1 MQYELI
7 IKTEPEERLAR
18 LRLLDNNGVQAGSNT
33 VRLSEHSP
41 AMWEGL
47 FDTRRYVERYQKNLM
62 DKEGRTATDDEI
74 LRHLGVFLS
83 DTVLGKEIMGRLAES
98 GRHRTLLIRLPQTG
112 GDIFASA
119 FARIPW
125 EIARAGTDD
134 ESLMERN
141 VVVRVVT
148 EDTAKQDH
156 AVAEIARQ
164 ISEGDTLRILMV
176 YAEAPGSRPLA
187 MRKEREY
194 LRGLFSSEIL
204 PKYRIEADVLCHGV
218 TRDTLREQ
226 IRSRNG
232 YHVVHWS
239 GHGYHNLLELQG
251 REGEDNFITGR
262 ELVRLF
268 REAGGFIPQ
277 LVFLSA
283 CLSGTFVHVEDWAS
297 LQAVL
302 LGKKPDPEV
311 RESKEIN
318 QVLHEQ
324 TGYTGTAL
332 DLLRSGVPQ
341 VAAMRYRVGDDYA
354 RELAWWFYK
363 RLFADTGKPS
373 ADGALALART
383 DLLQDR
389 AKAANLGA
397 VNHATPLMFGQEGR
411 LTDPVSGRS
420 RQMEKL
426 RPMPQP
432 LLSGNN
438 RELDCPGHFVGRTR
452 EMTMLNTQWLSP
464 GSPGAALIQGLAGL
478 GKTVMAAE
486 AVHLW
491 HPRFDWVLAFQAK
504 PVEIRADEFF
514 RHIHSQLSL
523 FSNAYFDKTSA
534 SVYMQVY
541 FPPDSRLKGEAR
553 YERMRVN
560 LVEALRDEAVLLVL
574 DNFETNL
581 DTVVEGSDC
590 PCKDPQWDMILKTLS
605 GELPDTRSRL
615 LVTSR
620 HRPSALS
627 GEPARCLWIP
637 LGPLPMG
644 EAALFVRSHPDLS
657 KLLFS
662 GDDGLALVNR
672 LLMITRGHPLI
683 MNRLGAL
690 ARDKVALSQAM
701 DRLQKEGFQTMPDL
715 FAKNLSDQERQKE
728 RVYLEDVAT
737 GSADLLIE
745 RLSSE
750 ARGLLWVVT
759 LANEPVTLELIKSAW
774 SEKAERPDISPVESL
789 LEELHISGLL
799 SQEESA
805 TYFFHELV
813 RERIGKWMEKHPG
826 EQGDRT
832 REQVWIAFG
841 ERYSAEFKR
850 LQTAG
855 VKGAMEAASEA
866 GRRALVYM
874 VRAGAFDR
882 LGEFASDLVTGTS
895 DPALLRHVIAELETV
910 ADQVPSGKTR
920 WSFRTYLADALNR
933 SGQQDKSL
941 ALYEQAADEAEGAEN
956 WSDVGWICGN
966 WAAALVMLGRLD
978 EAKAMNLKS
987 ADACRKAG
995 GPKVNVI
1002 GRELEAF
1009 RIDVMQGRAKE
1020 ALPEIEKRVNE
1031 VRGWYQRHKQ
1041 GETPPEAPEPVLLG
1055 RAFVSGLDIAMNANL
1070 QLKQWE
1076 SCIELLKEI
1085 EKMEKEMGH
1094 SRQEQY
1100 RTRFNQYHPL
1110 MKLGRLDEAQKVT
1123 EECLAVFREADEL
1136 HSQCAALSAL
1146 ANIWEKRGDMEQAIA
1161 LARKSLS
1168 VRNQLPAPMDRA
1180 ISHGNLCIYLEKANR
1195 KDESIRHQLAAGIYF
1210 LVSGHGGH
1218 VSTWMNNLKIYLR
1231 RSDGTYQLPKISEL
1245 IAIPEFAPLK
1255 QFLEQWNVNMES
1267 LQMQMNQVLE
1277 QAKKE
1282 AEGKSD
1288 ADIENLPPEIKQI
1301 LAKLLEAVSSGK
1313 DIATALAD
1321 LRTQLLQ
1328 AAPGKEKEIDEIL
1341 AELGKKLSEMTEQK

>member
-7 IKTEPEERLAR
+7 INTEDRLAR
-18 LRLLDNNGVQAGSNT
+18 LRLLDNNGIQAGSHT
-33 VRLSEHSP
+33 VQLSEHSH

-47 FDTRRYVERYQKNLM
+47 FDTRGYVERYQKNLM
-62 DKEGRTATDDEI
+62 DEKGQSATDDEI
-74 LRHLGVFLS
+74 LNQLGVFLGN
-83 DTVLGKEIMGRLAES
+83 TVLGKEIMERLAES
-98 GRHRTLLIRLPQTG
+98 KQRRTLLIRLPKTG
-112 GDIFASA
+112 DDIFASA

-125 EIARAGTDD
+125 EIARASVDD
-134 ESLMERN
+134 ESLMDRN
-141 VVVRVVT
+141 VVVRMVT
-148 EDTAKQDH
+148 EDTAKQDA
-156 AVAEIARQ
+156 AVARQ
-164 ISEGDTLRILMV
+164 VSQGDTLRILMV

-187 MRKEREY
+187 MRREREY
-194 LRGLFSSEIL
+194 LRNLFCSEIL

-232 YHVVHWS
+232 YHIVHWS
-239 GHGYHNLLELQG
+239 GHGHHNLLELQG
-251 REGEDNFITGR
+251 REDEENFITGE

-268 REAGGFIPQ
+268 QEAGGFIPQ

-302 LGKKPDPEV
+302 LGQESDAKAGD
-311 RESKEIN
+311 SKEIN

-332 DLLRSGVPQ
+332 TLLRSGVPQ
-341 VAAMRYRVGDDYA
+341 VAAMRYEVGDDYA

-363 RLFADTGKPS
+363 RLFADPGKPP

-389 AKAANLGA
+389 EKAVNLGA

-411 LTDPVSGRS
+411 LFDPVSGRS

-452 EMTMLNTQWLSP
+452 EMTLLNTQWLSP
-464 GSPGAALIQGLAGL
+464 GGPGVALIQGLAGL

-486 AVHLW
+486 AIHLW
-491 HPRFDWVLAFQAK
+491 HSRFDWVLAFQAK
-504 PVEIRADEFF
+504 PVEIQVDEFF
-514 RHIHSQLSL
+514 RHIHNQLNM
-523 FSNAYFDKTSA
+523 FSTAYLNKTS
-534 SVYMQVY
+534 SSPYMQVY
-541 FPPDSRLKGEAR
+541 FPPDSQLKGEAR

-560 LVEALRDEAVLLVL
+560 LVEALRDEAILLVL

-581 DTVVEGSDC
+581 DIVAKGSDY
-590 PCKDPQWDMILKTLS
+590 PCKNPQWDMILETLS
-605 GELPDTRSRL
+605 DVLPDTRSRV

-627 GEPARCLWIP
+627 GEAPVLWIP

-644 EAALFVRSHPDLS
+644 EAALFVRSHPDLG

-662 GDDGLALVNR
+662 GDGLALVNR

-701 DRLQKEGFQTMPDL
+701 DSLQKEGFHTMPDL
-715 FAKNLSDQERQKE
+715 FAKNMSDAEKQKE
-728 RVYLEDVAT
+728 RVYLEDVAI
-737 GSADLLIE
+737 GSVDLLIE
-745 RLSSE
+745 RHSPG

-759 LANEPVTLELIKSAW
+759 LANEPVTLDFIKGVWSGQTVEDESLEELRTLLKSTEMMPGKNEELDGILA
-774 SEKAERPDISPVESL
+774 SISPELREMLEKDAEEPDVPPVEPL

-799 SQEESA
+799 TREESDI
-805 TYFFHELV
+805 YFFHELV

-826 EQGDRT
+826 EQGTRT

-850 LQTAG
+850 LRTAG
-855 VKGAMEAASEA
+855 VKGAMVAASEA

-874 VRAGAFDR
+874 IRARAFDR
-882 LGEFASDLVTGTS
+882 LGEFASGLVAGTR
-895 DPALLRHVIAELETV
+895 DPALLRHVIAELEAV
-910 ADQVPSGKTR
+910 ADQVPPGEDR
-920 WSFRTYLADALNR
+920 WSFRTYLADAFWR
-933 SGQQDKSL
+933 SGQPDKSL
-941 ALYEQAADEAEGAEN
+941 ALYEQSADEAEGAEN
-956 WSDVGWICGN
+956 WSDAGWICGN
-966 WAAALVMLGRLD
+966 WANALTMLGRLD
-978 EAKAMNLKS
+978 EAKAMHLKS
-987 ADACRKAG
+987 ADAEQKAG
-995 GPKVNVI
+995 SPQVKVI

-1009 RIDVMQGRAKE
+1009 RIDVMQGRVKE

-1041 GETPPEAPEPVLLG
+1041 GETPPEAPEPVVLG
-1055 RAFVSGLDIAMNANL
+1055 RAFVSGLDIAKMAN
-1070 QLKQWE
+1070 QGCTHWE
-1076 SCIELLKEI
+1076 TCIELLKEK
-1085 EKMEKEMGH
+1085 EKTEKEMGH
-1094 SRQEQY
+1094 SRHEQY
-1100 RTRFNQYHPL
+1100 RTRFNQYGPL
-1110 MKLGRLDEAQKVT
+1110 LKLGGLDEAQKVA

-1136 HSQCAALSAL
+1136 HSQSAALTAL
-1146 ANIWEKRGDMEQAIA
+1146 ADIWDERGDMEQAIA
-1161 LARKSLS
+1161 LERKSLS
-1168 VRNQLPAPMDRA
+1168 VRNQLPDPRDRGS
-1180 ISHGNLCIYLEKANR
+1180 SHLNLSVYLEKANC
-1195 KDESIRHQLAAGIYF
+1195 KDESIRHFLAAGIYN
-1210 LVSGHGGH
+1210 LITRRGDSN
-1218 VSTWMNNLKIYLR
+1218 WLRNLKIDLR
-1231 RSDGTYQLPKISEL
+1231 RSGGTYQLPKISEL

-1255 QFLEQWNVNMES
+1255 QFLEQWNVNLES
-1267 LQMQMNQVLE
+1267 LQMQMDQVVE
-1277 QAKKE
+1277 QARKE
-1282 AEGKSD
+1282 AEG
-1288 ADIENLPPEIKQI
+1288 
-1301 LAKLLEAVSSGK
+1301 
-1313 DIATALAD
+1313 
-1321 LRTQLLQ
+1321 
-1328 AAPGKEKEIDEIL
+1328 
-1341 AELGKKLSEMTEQK
+1341 

>member
-47 FDTRRYVERYQKNLM
+47 FDTRGYVERYQKNLM

-98 GRHRTLLIRLPQTG
+98 GRHRTLLIRLPKTG

-176 YAEAPGSRPLA
+176 YAEAPGSSPLA

-251 REGEDNFITGR
+251 GEDEDNFITGR

-268 REAGGFIPQ
+268 QEAGGFIPQ

-389 AKAANLGA
+389 AKAVNLGA

-420 RQMEKL
+420 RQMDKL

-504 PVEIRADEFF
+504 PVEIQADEFF

-581 DTVVEGSDC
+581 DTVAKGSDC
-590 PCKDPQWDMILKTLS
+590 PCKDPQWDMILETLA
-605 GELPDTRSRL
+605 GELPETRSRL

-627 GEPARCLWIP
+627 GEAARCLWIP

-672 LLMITRGHPLI
+672 LLMTTRGHPLI

-690 ARDKVALSQAM
+690 ARDKAALSQAM

-715 FAKNLSDQERQKE
+715 FAKNLSDQEKQKE

-737 GSADLLIE
+737 GSVDLLIE
-745 RLSSE
+745 RHSSE

-759 LANEPVTLELIKSAW
+759 LANEPVSLELIRGVWSGQTVEDESLEQLRTILKSAHMLPDE
-774 SEKAERPDISPVESL
+774 EKEELDGLLAGIPPEMREMLEKDTEEPDVPPVEPL

-826 EQGDRT
+826 EQGSRT

-841 ERYSAEFKR
+841 ERYSAEFNW

-855 VKGAMEAASEA
+855 VKGAIEAASEA

-874 VRAGAFDR
+874 VRAKAFDR
-882 LGEFASDLVTGTS
+882 LREFASDLVTGTR

-910 ADQVPSGKTR
+910 ADQVPPGENR
-920 WSFRTYLADALNR
+920 WSFRTYLADALDS
-933 SGQQDKSL
+933 SGQPDKSL
-941 ALYEQAADEAEGAEN
+941 ALYEQAADDAEGAEN
-956 WSDVGWICGN
+956 WSDVGAICGN
-966 WAAALVMLGRLD
+966 WANALGDVGRLD

-987 ADACRKAG
+987 ADAERKADS
-995 GPKVNVI
+995 PQVKVI
-1002 GRELEAF
+1002 GSELEVF

-1041 GETPPEAPEPVLLG
+1041 GETTPEAPEPVILG
-1055 RAFVSGLDIAMNANL
+1055 RAFVSGLDIAKGANL
-1070 QLKQWE
+1070 QLEQWE
-1076 SCIELLKEI
+1076 TCIELLKEI
-1085 EKMEKEMGH
+1085 EKTQGEMGH

-1100 RTRFNQYHPL
+1100 RTRFNQCGPL
-1110 MKLGRLDEAQKVT
+1110 MKLGRLDEAQKVA
-1123 EECLAVFREADEL
+1123 EEHLAVSREADNL
-1136 HSQCAALSAL
+1136 ASQSKALSAL
-1146 ANIWEKRGDMEQAIA
+1146 ADIWDERGDMEQAIA
-1161 LARKSLS
+1161 LERKSLS
-1168 VRNQLPAPMDRA
+1168 VTNQLPDPMDRA
-1180 ISHGNLCIYLEKANR
+1180 SSHNNLSNYLEKANR
-1195 KDESIRHQLAAGIYF
+1195 KDESVRHQLAAGIYF
-1210 LVSGHGGH
+1210 LVSGHGEH
-1218 VSTWMNNLKIYLR
+1218 
-1231 RSDGTYQLPKISEL
+1231 
-1245 IAIPEFAPLK
+1245 
-1255 QFLEQWNVNMES
+1255 
-1267 LQMQMNQVLE
+1267 
-1277 QAKKE
+1277 
-1282 AEGKSD
+1282 
-1288 ADIENLPPEIKQI
+1288 
-1301 LAKLLEAVSSGK
+1301 
-1313 DIATALAD
+1313 
-1321 LRTQLLQ
+1321 
-1328 AAPGKEKEIDEIL
+1328 
-1341 AELGKKLSEMTEQK
+1341 